1 MKTVF
6 EGEDCRAI
14 DGDLLPGIK
23 PGFRRPGTRPSEG
36 DDAPTRRV
44 KPTIVAV
51 TVELGR
57 GDAIFI
63 RGQGGGLRW
72 DKGRRLAS
80 VGPEQWVWAASDPR
94 GDIEFQLLLDDQDL
108 GPSNNLVLRAGERVE
123 AFPDF
128 EWPQIPRT
136 S

>member
-14 DGDLLPGIK
+14 GLDLLPGIK
-23 PGFRRPGTRPSEG
+23 PGFGRPATQPNTRDE
-36 DDAPTRRV
+36 APTHRV

-72 DKGRRLAS
+72 DKGRPLAP
-80 VGPEQWVWAASDPR
+80 VGPEHWMWLANGLQE
-94 GDIEFQLLLDDQDL
+94 DIEFQLLLNDQIWAR
-108 GPSNNLVLRAGERVE
+108 GKNLVLRAGEKVE
-123 AFPDF
+123 VSPDF
-128 EWPQIPRT
+128 EWPEIPRT
-136 S
+136 T